1 MALTRQL
8 SFLHSLVMLDAQ
20 LIEWIRDKYTNL
32 AAEFDERG
40 RRRWAAVEA
49 MSLGRGG
56 IVAVA
61 KATGISD
68 RTIRT
73 GIHELQQRD
82 PLAPDRQRRRGGG
95 RKSYDEL
102 QPGLLEGLDQLIN
115 PTTRGDPMSPLRWT
129 CKSTRILAKELG
141 KQGFQVSPSTVR
153 GLLVRLGYSLQAN
166 RKMREG
172 RQHPDRDA
180 QFRHIHARVLRQK
193 RRGEPA
199 VSVDTKKKETL
210 GNKKNPGRTYE
221 RKGRP
226 RTVDT
231 HDFPDEEKGK
241 AVPYGVYDIHRN
253 EAAVSVGISHD
264 TAEFAVTGIA
274 RWWQK
279 LGRKRYPKAKRL
291 VITADSGGSNSSRNR
306 LWKLELQRLAD
317 KTDLI
322 IEVCHYP
329 PGTSKW
335 NKIEH
340 RLFCHITRNW
350 QGVPLETHEIVVESI
365 GNTKTTEGLEVHV
378 WLDESNYEKGRKV
391 SDQELDECVIIR
403 NNFHGEWNYEI
414 HPRILR
420 NR

>member
-1 MALTRQL
+1 MP
-8 SFLHSLVMLDAQ
+8 DAE
-20 LIEWIRDKYTNL
+20 LIEWIRDKYKNL
-32 AAEFDERG
+32 AAELDERG

-49 MSLGRGG
+49 RSLGRGG
-56 IVAVA
+56 IIAVA
-61 KATGISD
+61 NATGISD

-73 GIHELQQRD
+73 GIKELEGRDSLALEQQR
-82 PLAPDRQRRRGGG
+82 RGGGG
-95 RKSYDEL
+95 RKSYKKL
-102 QPGLLEGLDQLIN
+102 QPGLLEALDKLIN

-129 CKSTRILAKELG
+129 CKSTRTLAAELC

-153 GLLVRLGYSLQAN
+153 GLLGKLGYSLQAN
-166 RKMREG
+166 RKTREG
-172 RQHPDRDA
+172 KQHPDRDA
-180 QFRHIHARVLRQK
+180 QFRHINARVLRQK

-221 RKGRP
+221 RKGQP
-226 RTVDT
+226 REVDT

-264 TAEFAVTGIA
+264 TAEFAVTAID

-279 LGRKRYPKAKRL
+279 LARKRYRRAKRL

-306 LWKLELQRLAD
+306 LWKLELQRFAD
-317 KTDLI
+317 KTGLI
-322 IEVCHYP
+322 VEVCHYP

-365 GNTKTTEGLEVHV
+365 GNTTTTEGLEVHV
-378 WLDESNYEKGRKV
+378 WLDGSRYEKGRKV
-391 SDQELDECVIIR
+391 SDQELDECLIIR
-403 NNFHGEWNYEI
+403 NKFHGEWNYEI
-414 HPRILR
+414 HPRTGPIR
-420 NR
+420 

>member
-1 MALTRQL
+1 
-8 SFLHSLVMLDAQ
+8 MLDAKF
-20 LIEWIRDKYTNL
+20 IEWIRDKYTHL
-32 AAEFDERG
+32 ATDLDERG

-49 MSLGRGG
+49 RSLGRGG
-56 IVAVA
+56 IAAVA
-61 KATGISD
+61 RATGISD

-73 GIHELQQRD
+73 GIRELTERD
-82 PLAPDRQRRRGGG
+82 PLAADRQRRRGGG
-95 RKSYDEL
+95 RKSYEEL
-102 QPGLLEGLDQLIN
+102 QPGLRDALDKLIN

-129 CKSTRILAKELG
+129 CKSTRTLAAELG
-141 KQGFQVSPSTVR
+141 RQGFPVSPSAVR
-153 GLLVRLGYSLQAN
+153 GLLGKLGYSLQAN

-172 RQHPDRDA
+172 KQHPDRDA
-180 QFRHIHARVLRQK
+180 QFRHIHTRVLRQK
-193 RRGEPA
+193 RRQEPA

-210 GNKKNPGRTYE
+210 GNKKNAGRTYE
-221 RKGRP
+221 PKGQP

-231 HDFPDEEKGK
+231 HDFLDEGKGK

-253 EAAVSVGISHD
+253 EAAVSVGVSHD
-264 TAEFAVTGIA
+264 TAAFAVSGIE

-279 LGRKRYPKAKRL
+279 LGRKRYLQAKRL

-317 KTDLI
+317 KTGLVM
-322 IEVCHYP
+322 EVCHYP

-365 GNTKTTEGLEVHV
+365 GNTRTTEGLEVHV
-378 WLDESNYEKGRKV
+378 WLDESSYEKGRKV
-391 SDQELDECVIIR
+391 SDQELEECVIVR

-414 HPRILR
+414 HPRTRKIR
-420 NR
+420 

>member
-1 MALTRQL
+1 MRDAK
-8 SFLHSLVMLDAQ
+8 LV
-20 LIEWIRDKYTNL
+20 EWIRGKYKNL
-32 AAEFDERG
+32 AVEFDERG

-56 IVAVA
+56 VVAVA
-61 KATGISD
+61 MATGISD

-73 GIHELQQRD
+73 GIRELQEPD
-82 PLAPDRQRRRGGG
+82 SLAPDRQRRSGGG
-95 RKSYDEL
+95 RKSYEKL
-102 QPGLLEGLDQLIN
+102 QPGLLDALDKLIN

-129 CKSTRILAKELG
+129 CKSTRVLAVELG
-141 KQGFQVSPSTVR
+141 NQGFQVSPSTVR
-153 GLLVRLGYSLQAN
+153 GLLARLGYSLQAN

-172 RQHPDRDA
+172 IQHPDRDA

-221 RKGRP
+221 PKGKP

-231 HDFPDEEKGK
+231 HDFPDETKGK

-253 EAAVSVGISHD
+253 EAAVSVGVSHD
-264 TAEFAVTGIA
+264 TAEFAVTGIK
-274 RWWQK
+274 RWWKK
-279 LGRKRYPKAKRL
+279 LGIKRYPKAKRL

-317 KTDLI
+317 KMNLV

-335 NKIEH
+335 NKIEQ

-365 GNTKTTEGLEVHV
+365 GSTKTTEGLEVHV
-378 WLDESNYEKGRKV
+378 WLDASTYEKGRKV
-391 SDQELDECVIIR
+391 SDQELDECVIVR
-403 NNFHGEWNYEI
+403 NTFHGEWNYEI
-414 HPRILR
+414 HPRMR
-420 NR
+420 TTR

>member
-1 MALTRQL
+1 
-8 SFLHSLVMLDAQ
+8 MLDAK
-20 LIEWIRDKYTNL
+20 LIEWLRDKYKNL
-32 AAEFDERG
+32 VAELDERG

-49 MSLGRGG
+49 ASLGRGG

-61 KATGISD
+61 QATGISD

-73 GIHELQQRD
+73 GIQELRAHD
-82 PLAPDRQRRRGGG
+82 PLAPDRQRRCGGG
-95 RKSYDEL
+95 RKSYEAL
-102 QPGLLEGLDQLIN
+102 QPALLEALDKLTN
-115 PTTRGDPMSPLRWT
+115 PTTRGDPMSSLRWT
-129 CKSTRILAKELG
+129 GKSTRTLAAELVS
-141 KQGFQVSPSTVR
+141 QGFQVSPSTVR
-153 GLLVRLGYSLQAN
+153 GLLGKLGYSLQAN
-166 RKMREG
+166 RKKREG
-172 RQHPDRDA
+172 KQHPDRDA
-180 QFRHIHARVLRQK
+180 QFRHIHERVLRQK
-193 RRGEPA
+193 RRSEPA
-199 VSVDTKKKETL
+199 VSVDTKNKETL

-221 RKGRP
+221 PKGQP

-231 HDFPDEEKGK
+231 HDFPDKEKGK

-253 EAAVSVGISHD
+253 EASVSVGISHA
-264 TAEFAVTGIA
+264 TAEFAVTGID

-279 LGRKRYPKAKRL
+279 LGRRRYPKAQRL
-291 VITADSGGSNSSRNR
+291 VITADSGGSNSARNR
-306 LWKLELQRLAD
+306 LWKLELQRFAD
-317 KTDLI
+317 RTALV
-322 IEVCHYP
+322 IEVCHSP

-378 WLDESNYEKGRKV
+378 WLDESSYEKGRKV
-391 SDQELDECVIIR
+391 SDHELEECVIIR

-414 HPRILR
+414 HPRLGN